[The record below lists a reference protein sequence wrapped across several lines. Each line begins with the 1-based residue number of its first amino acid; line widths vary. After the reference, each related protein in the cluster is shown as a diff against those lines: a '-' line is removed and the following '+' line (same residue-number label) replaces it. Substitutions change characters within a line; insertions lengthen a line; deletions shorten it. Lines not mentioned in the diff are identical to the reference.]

1 MPGSRRA
8 TASTLVCSLLE
19 HAGVVGPPRKG
30 EVWSQRSVAHIATAQ
45 KKREEEKEGGERK
58 GRVRKLLL
66 RGLGDAGGDR
76 IEGAKLVDAVPLFL
90 EGG

>member
-1 MPGSRRA
+1 MESAERRA
-8 TASTLVCSLLE
+8 HRDST
-19 HAGVVGPPRKG
+19 
-30 EVWSQRSVAHIATAQ
+30 

-58 GRVRKLLL
+58 GRGRVAKLLL